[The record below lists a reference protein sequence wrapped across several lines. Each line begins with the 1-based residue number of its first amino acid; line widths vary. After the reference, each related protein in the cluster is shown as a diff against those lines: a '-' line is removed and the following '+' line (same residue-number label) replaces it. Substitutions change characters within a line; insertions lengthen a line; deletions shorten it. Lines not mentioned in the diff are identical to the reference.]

1 MNKWENIAMSDK
13 FLKQQWIDANKA
25 LTGYHV
31 HIYFEKGDHHY
42 SQAVAQVIEQQMLV
56 LFPQHINTSSSVGV
70 VGPHTKPNIVLE
82 INKDA
87 VTDIVPWLQFNN
99 RGLSIL
105 IHPETGDEIR
115 DHENAA
121 LWLNEPVALNEDFF
135 LKLKQQNSQ
144 ILKP

>member
-1 MNKWENIAMSDK
+1 MSDK
-13 FLKQQWIDANKA
+13 FLKQQWADANKA

-31 HIYFEKGDHHY
+31 HIYFDQGHY
-42 SQAVAQVIEQQMLV
+42 SDAIAHTIEKQMLS
-56 LFPQHINTSSSVGV
+56 LFPQHISASSPVGI
-70 VGPHTKPNIVLE
+70 VGPHTKPNIVVE

-87 VTDIVPWLQFNN
+87 VVDIVPWLQFNN

-105 IHPETGDEIR
+105 IHPESGDTLR

-121 LWLNEPVALNEDFF
+121 LWLNTPVAFNEGF
-135 LKLKQQNSQ
+135 LLMLKQRNNQ